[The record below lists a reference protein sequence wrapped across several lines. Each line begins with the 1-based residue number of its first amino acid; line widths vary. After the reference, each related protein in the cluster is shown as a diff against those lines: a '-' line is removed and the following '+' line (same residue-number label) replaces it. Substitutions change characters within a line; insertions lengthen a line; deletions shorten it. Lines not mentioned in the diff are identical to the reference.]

1 MSELYKKM
9 IREIK
14 RQMFRRGMNIRMTA
28 EALGCHRVN
37 LSAYLNLKTM
47 MKADL
52 LLKCID
58 IFDINVN
65 RIVGVLPEEY
75 EVNHGADR

>member
-14 RQMFRRGMNIRMTA
+14 RQMFRRGMNIRQTA

-37 LSAYLNLKTM
+37 LSAYLNLKTVMRSDM
-47 MKADL
+47 MLKA
-52 LLKCID
+52 ID
-58 IFDINVN
+58 YFEIDVN
-65 RIVGVLPEEY
+65 AVLGIPHGVT
-75 EVNHGADR
+75 N

>member
-14 RQMFRRGMNIRMTA
+14 RQMFRRGMNIRQTA

-37 LSAYLNLKTM
+37 LSAYLNLKTVMRSDM
-47 MKADL
+47 MLKA
-52 LLKCID
+52 ID
-58 IFDINVN
+58 YFEIDVN
-65 RIVGVLPEEY
+65 AVLGIP
-75 EVNHGADR
+75 HGR

>member
-14 RQMFRRGMNIRMTA
+14 RQMFRRGMNIRQTA

-37 LSAYLNLKTM
+37 LSAYLNLKTVMRSDM
-47 MKADL
+47 MLKA
-52 LLKCID
+52 ID
-58 IFDINVN
+58 YFEIDVN
-65 RIVGVLPEEY
+65 AVLGIPHGVTI
-75 EVNHGADR
+75 